1 MTQGSVI
8 SPANGTAN
16 GVTNGAKKPFEKDSR
31 LSTQS
36 AYDLSVNGLE
46 DLVAFEDTPAGLCIV
61 SKVDL
66 PAGAHFAYL
75 TSHQPQPSATWKT
88 IQTSATTHT
97 DPQSAL
103 LYMNHSCAPSVEVH
117 TYAPDENGDYPQAPL
132 RGELNGEIAHLNRS
146 VGLAGEVRVARDRAV
161 KKGDSLTFF
170 YPSTEWKFDRSFDC
184 LCGAGEGVC
193 VGKVEGAHAIPE
205 KDLARWFFNDHILQ
219 LSKKRD
225 AK

>member
-1 MTQGSVI
+1 
-8 SPANGTAN
+8 
-16 GVTNGAKKPFEKDSR
+16 
-31 LSTQS
+31 
-36 AYDLSVNGLE
+36 
-46 DLVAFEDTPAGLCIV
+46 V

-75 TSHQPQPSATWKT
+75 TSHEPQPTATWKT

-103 LYMNHSCAPSVEVH
+103 LYMNHSCAPS
-117 TYAPDENGDYPQAPL
+117 L
-132 RGELNGEIAHLNRS
+132 EIAHLNKS
-146 VGLAGEVRVARDRAV
+146 VGLAGEVKVARDRAV

-193 VGKVEGAHAIPE
+193 VGKVEGAYAIADN
-205 KDLARWFFNDHILQ
+205 DLGRWFFNEHILE
-219 LSKKRD
+219 LAKKRD
-225 AK
+225 G